1 MKVIILCEAIYR
13 ITVIK
18 MKIPMTDFTEIEK
31 TFLKCIL
38 KYKRS
43 WIAQKKK
50 KIVYMTSSGEMAVLT
65 FEVYYTVIT
74 IKAL

>member
-43 WIAQKKK
+43 WIAKKK

-65 FEVYYTVIT
+65 FEVYYTVII